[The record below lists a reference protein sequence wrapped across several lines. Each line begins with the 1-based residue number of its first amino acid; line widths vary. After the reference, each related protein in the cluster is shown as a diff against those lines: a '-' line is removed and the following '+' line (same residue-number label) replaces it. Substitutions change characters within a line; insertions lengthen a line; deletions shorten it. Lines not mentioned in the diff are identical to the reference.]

1 MDQPSKTARQLLEA
15 KRSDVT
21 GVISIAPGDTVL
33 SALKLMQEKDIGAVV
48 VLEDGKLKGIFTE
61 RDYAREVE
69 LQGKMAKDVLV
80 HQIMTGRPIFYA
92 TPGDSIEQCRALMGQ
107 GSELRLT
114 GLVGTPL
121 VALRG
126 QLRALEGRGHG
137 AKSRNDREF
146 QPRYHNHK

>member
-1 MDQPSKTARQLLEA
+1 MDRRDVLTGLAATAASPALAQS
-15 KRSDVT
+15 SDVAQSDAQT
-21 GVISIAPGDTVL
+21 S
-33 SALKLMQEKDIGAVV
+33 
-48 VLEDGKLKGIFTE
+48 
-61 RDYAREVE
+61 
-69 LQGKMAKDVLV
+69 
-80 HQIMTGRPIFYA
+80 
-92 TPGDSIEQCRALMGQ
+92 Q